1 MPVMY
6 TKEFTLLGSTF
17 PGNIYEQWFDR
28 IVITGPDDFQLA
40 AVSIKKD
47 LVDFNRSKSKRKKN
61 GFETIDFVLGAEGSP
76 LEVMPDANSFYRR
89 WDVHIGISK
98 IDDIFQYG
106 PHLRTQA
113 TIGGWRREVVQLR
126 CKSAHLL
133 IISSPATEYF
143 GDHSYLAA
151 KYAHLDVVILDM
163 GDTESLK
170 GILPELWGF
179 RPMSNVTKAMLTPP
193 WSKNATLNNNSNSTG
208 ASRPDVVNES
218 TATCGYDACNNT
230 GLIQPDIGSEADT
243 IHGHQAFL

>member
-17 PGNIYEQWFDR
+17 QGNIYEQWFDR
-28 IVITGPDDFQLA
+28 IVINGPDDFPLA

-47 LVDFNRSKSKRKKN
+47 LVDFNRSKSKKKKGNKN
-61 GFETIDFVLGAEGSP
+61 GFETIDFVLGAEELP
-76 LEVMPDANSFYRR
+76 LETMPDPNSFYRR

-98 IDDIFQYG
+98 IDDIFHYG
-106 PHLRTQA
+106 PHLRTQT
-113 TIGGWRREVVQLR
+113 TIGGARREVVQLR

-151 KYAHLDVVILDM
+151 KYAHLDVVILEM
-163 GDTESLK
+163 TDTESLR

-179 RPMSNVTKAMLTPP
+179 RPISNRTKALLTPP
-193 WSKNATLNNNSNSTG
+193 WLKNGTNSSNSTLDLANG
-208 ASRPDVVNES
+208 SN
-218 TATCGYDACNNT
+218 ATCGVHICNNT
-230 GLIQPDIGSEADT
+230 GLIQPDVDSESGSMNE
-243 IHGHQAFL
+243 HQASFL